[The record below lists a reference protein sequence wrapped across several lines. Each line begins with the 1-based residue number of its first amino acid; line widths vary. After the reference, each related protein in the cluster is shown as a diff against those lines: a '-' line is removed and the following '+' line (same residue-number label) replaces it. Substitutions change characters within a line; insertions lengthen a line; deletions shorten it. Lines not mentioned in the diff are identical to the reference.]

1 MSQPVPPATIEPGSS
16 VSRRGRPWRWV
27 VLILVAVLLA
37 GGLMAAGAVYTNAFG
52 AGDRFANL
60 MERIDLIVDP
70 PPDRPTAPTILAT
83 PRPIAK
89 ASPEPSP
96 TPSLS
101 PRATP
106 GGPSYVNAPPTAQPT
121 PTPTPTPTPEKKPVT
136 VRVVKKPKSAFITQL
151 TKDWCAP
158 AGVQITLAAL
168 GLADNTKAFQ
178 HELVNRSR
186 EWESRRD
193 SLNGGW
199 GPGAIQQ
206 ALKAYGAKYEIRAFK
221 RRQEA
226 LLDAA
231 RAMSE
236 MNAPVI
242 LIAWRGA
249 HTWVMSG
256 YKASADPLL
265 FEDAKITGTYI
276 IDPWYPRVST
286 IWGPSDPAG
295 TFQDAAEMR
304 RNFLA
309 WKRPEG
315 RYPDRDGLWIIVAPT
330 VPASEMG

>member
-1 MSQPVPPATIEPGSS
+1 
-16 VSRRGRPWRWV
+16 
-27 VLILVAVLLA
+27 
-37 GGLMAAGAVYTNAFG
+37 
-52 AGDRFANL
+52 
-60 MERIDLIVDP
+60 
-70 PPDRPTAPTILAT
+70 
-83 PRPIAK
+83 
-89 ASPEPSP
+89 
-96 TPSLS
+96 
-101 PRATP
+101 
-106 GGPSYVNAPPTAQPT
+106 
-121 PTPTPTPTPEKKPVT
+121 VT

-168 GLADNTKAFQ
+168 GLAKNSEAFQ

-199 GPGAIQQ
+199 GPGAIAQ
-206 ALKAYGAKYEIRAFK
+206 ALEAYGAKYEIRGFK

-236 MNAPVI
+236 TGAPVV

-256 YKASADPLL
+256 YKATADPLL
-265 FEDAKITGTYI
+265 FDDAKITGAYI

-295 TFQDAAEMR
+295 TFQDEAEMR
-304 RNFLA
+304 RNFLP

-315 RYPDRDGLWIIVAPT
+315 RYPDRDGLWLIVAPT

>member
-1 MSQPVPPATIEPGSS
+1 MTQPVPPATIEPGSS

-27 VLILVAVLLA
+27 ALVLVAVLLA
-37 GGLMAAGAVYTNAFG
+37 GTIMAFGAVYTNTFG
-52 AGDRFANL
+52 AGDRFASL
-60 MERIDLIVDP
+60 LHRIDLIVDP

-83 PRPIAK
+83 PRPIAQ

-96 TPSLS
+96 SPTPVPAS
-101 PRATP
+101 PVGPGTVPAT
-106 GGPSYVNAPPTAQPT
+106 PT
-121 PTPTPTPTPEKKPVT
+121 PTPTPIPTPEKKPVT

-168 GLADNTKAFQ
+168 GLANNSERFQ

-199 GPGAIQQ
+199 GPGAIAQ
-206 ALKAYGAKYEIRAFK
+206 ALEAYGAKYEIRAFK

-236 MNAPVI
+236 TNAPVV

-256 YKASADPLL
+256 YRATADPLL
-265 FEDAKITGTYI
+265 FDDAKITGAYI

-295 TFQDAAEMR
+295 TFQDEAEMR
-304 RNFLA
+304 RNFLP

-315 RYPDRDGLWIIVAPT
+315 RYPDRDGLWLIVAPT

>member
-1 MSQPVPPATIEPGSS
+1 MRYFA
-16 VSRRGRPWRWV
+16 V
-27 VLILVAVLLA
+27 VLIAIVLA

-52 AGDRFANL
+52 AGDKFANL

-83 PRPIAK
+83 PRPIAQ

-96 TPSLS
+96 SPTRTP
-101 PRATP
+101 A
-106 GGPSYVNAPPTAQPT
+106 GQAHGT
-121 PTPTPTPTPEKKPVT
+121 PTSTTQPLPTPTPTPEKKPVT

-168 GLADNTKAFQ
+168 GLADNTEAFQ
-178 HELVNRSR
+178 HKLVNRSR

-206 ALKAYGAKYEIRAFK
+206 ALEAYGAEYEIRAFK

-236 MNAPVI
+236 TNAPVI

-256 YKASADPLL
+256 YKATADPLL

-304 RNFLA
+304 RNFLP

-315 RYPDRDGLWIIVAPT
+315 RYPDRDGRWIIVAPT
-330 VPASEMG
+330 APASEMG

>member
-1 MSQPVPPATIEPGSS
+1 MTQPVPPATIEPGSS
-16 VSRRGRPWRWV
+16 VSRRGRPWRV
-27 VLILVAVLLA
+27 VALVLVAVLLA
-37 GGLMAAGAVYTNAFG
+37 GSVMAFGAVYTNAFG
-52 AGDRFANL
+52 AGDRFASL
-60 MERIDLIVDP
+60 LHRIDLIVDP

-83 PRPIAK
+83 PRPIAQ

-96 TPSLS
+96 SPSPTGL
-101 PRATP
+101 PGATP
-106 GGPSYVNAPPTAQPT
+106 GGPIPADPT
-121 PTPTPTPTPEKKPVT
+121 PTPSPTPTPKKKPVT

-158 AGVQITLAAL
+158 AGVQITLTAL
-168 GLADNTKAFQ
+168 GLADNTEKFQ
-178 HELVNRSR
+178 HQLVNRSR

-206 ALKAYGAKYEIRAFK
+206 ALEAYGAKYEIRAFK

-236 MNAPVI
+236 TNAPVI

-256 YKASADPLL
+256 YKATADPLK
-265 FEDAKITGTYI
+265 FEDAKITGAYI

-295 TFQDAAEMR
+295 AFQDEAEMR
-304 RNFLA
+304 RNFLP

-315 RYPDRDGLWIIVAPT
+315 RYPDRDGRWIIVAPT

>member
-1 MSQPVPPATIEPGSS
+1 MTF
-16 VSRRGRPWRWV
+16 
-27 VLILVAVLLA
+27 
-37 GGLMAAGAVYTNAFG
+37 GAVYTNAFG
-52 AGDRFANL
+52 AGDRFASL
-60 MERIDLIVDP
+60 LHRIDLIVDP

-83 PRPIAK
+83 PRPIAP
-89 ASPEPSP
+89 ASPEPSAEPSPRP
-96 TPSLS
+96 TP
-101 PRATP
+101 TP
-106 GGPSYVNAPPTAQPT
+106 GGPVYADATPTPQPT
-121 PTPTPTPTPEKKPVT
+121 PTPTPKKKPVT
-136 VRVVKKPKSAFITQL
+136 VRIVKKPKSAFITQL

-158 AGVQITLAAL
+158 AGVQITLSAL
-168 GLADNTKAFQ
+168 GLADNTEAFQ

-206 ALKAYGAKYEIRAFK
+206 ALEAYGAKYEIRAFK

-236 MNAPVI
+236 TNAPVI

-265 FEDAKITGTYI
+265 FEDAKITGAYI

-295 TFQDAAEMR
+295 VFQDEAEMR
-304 RNFLA
+304 RNFLP

-315 RYPDRDGLWIIVAPT
+315 RYPDRDGRWIIVAPT

>member
-16 VSRRGRPWRWV
+16 VARRGRPWRWV
-27 VLILVAVLLA
+27 ALVLVAVLLA
-37 GGLMAAGAVYTNAFG
+37 GAIMTFGAVYTNAFG
-52 AGDRFANL
+52 AGDRFASL
-60 MERIDLIVDP
+60 LHRIDLIVDP

-83 PRPIAK
+83 PRPIAL
-89 ASPEPSP
+89 ASPEPSDEPSPRP
-96 TPSLS
+96 TP
-101 PRATP
+101 TP
-106 GGPSYVNAPPTAQPT
+106 GGPVYADATPTPQPT
-121 PTPTPTPTPEKKPVT
+121 PTPTPKKKPVT
-136 VRVVKKPKSAFITQL
+136 VRIVKKPKSAFITQL

-158 AGVQITLAAL
+158 AGVQITLTAL
-168 GLADNTKAFQ
+168 GLADNTEAFQ

-206 ALKAYGAKYEIRAFK
+206 ALEAYGAKYEIRAFE

-236 MNAPVI
+236 TNAPVI

-265 FEDAKITGTYI
+265 FEDAKITGAYV

-295 TFQDAAEMR
+295 VFQDEAEMR
-304 RNFLA
+304 RNFLP

-315 RYPDRDGLWIIVAPT
+315 RYPDRDGRWIIVAPT

>member
-1 MSQPVPPATIEPGSS
+1 MTQPVPPATIGPGSN
-16 VSRRGRPWRWV
+16 VSPPRRRWRWV
-27 VLILVAVLLA
+27 ALILVAVILA
-37 GGLMAAGAVYTNAFG
+37 GAIMAVGAVYTNAFG
-52 AGDRFANL
+52 AGDRFASL
-60 MERIDLIVDP
+60 LHRIDLMIDP
-70 PPDRPTAPTILAT
+70 PPDRPTAPTILST
-83 PRPIAK
+83 PRPIAQVP
-89 ASPEPSP
+89 ATPAPSP
-96 TPSLS
+96 RPSRTPLTPGSVAPRPSLH
-101 PRATP
+101 
-106 GGPSYVNAPPTAQPT
+106 PT
-121 PTPTPTPTPEKKPVT
+121 PTPTPTPAKKPVT

-158 AGVQITLAAL
+158 AGVQITLTAL
-168 GLADNTKAFQ
+168 GLADNTEKFQ

-186 EWESRRD
+186 AWESRRD

-199 GPGAIQQ
+199 GPGAIVQ
-206 ALKAYGAKYEIRAFK
+206 ALDAYGAKYEIRAFK

-236 MNAPVI
+236 TGAPVV

-256 YKASADPLL
+256 YKATADPLR
-265 FEDAKITGTYI
+265 FEDAKITGAYI

-295 TFQDAAEMR
+295 TFQDEAEMR
-304 RNFLA
+304 RNFLP

-315 RYPDRDGLWIIVAPT
+315 RYPDRDGRWIIVAPT
-330 VPASEMG
+330 VNASEMG

>member
-1 MSQPVPPATIEPGSS
+1 MTQPVAPASIEPGSS

-27 VLILVAVLLA
+27 ALVLIAVLLA
-37 GGLMAAGAVYTNAFG
+37 GAIMTFGAVYTNAFG
-52 AGDRFANL
+52 AGDRFASL
-60 MERIDLIVDP
+60 LDRIDLIVDP

-83 PRPIAK
+83 PRPIAQ
-89 ASPEPSP
+89 ASPQPSPSPSPSP
-96 TPSLS
+96 TLV
-101 PRATP
+101 P
-106 GGPSYVNAPPTAQPT
+106 GGQVTPTSTTQPLPT
-121 PTPTPTPTPEKKPVT
+121 PTPTPKKKPVT
-136 VRVVKKPKSAFITQL
+136 VRVVKKPKAAFITQL

-158 AGVQITLAAL
+158 AGVQITLSAL
-168 GLADNTKAFQ
+168 GLADNTEAFQ
-178 HELVNRSR
+178 HELVNRAR

-206 ALKAYGAKYEIRAFK
+206 ALEAYGAEYEIRAFK

-236 MNAPVI
+236 TNAPVI

-256 YKASADPLL
+256 YKATADPLL
-265 FEDAKITGTYI
+265 FEDAKITGAYI

-295 TFQDAAEMR
+295 VFQDEAEMR
-304 RNFLA
+304 RNFLP

-315 RYPDRDGLWIIVAPT
+315 RYPDRDGRWIIVAPT

>member
-1 MSQPVPPATIEPGSS
+1 MTQPVTPASIEPGST

-27 VLILVAVLLA
+27 ALVLVAVLLA
-37 GGLMAAGAVYTNAFG
+37 GTIMAFGAVYTNTFG
-52 AGDRFANL
+52 AGDRFASL
-60 MERIDLIVDP
+60 LHRIDLIVDP

-83 PRPIAK
+83 PRPIAQ

-96 TPSLS
+96 SPTRAPAGPGFPSS
-101 PRATP
+101 T
-106 GGPSYVNAPPTAQPT
+106 TQPL
-121 PTPTPTPTPEKKPVT
+121 PTPTPTPERKPVT

-168 GLADNTKAFQ
+168 GLADNTERFQ

-199 GPGAIQQ
+199 GPGAIAQ
-206 ALKAYGAKYEIRAFK
+206 ALEAYGAKYEIRAFK
-221 RRQEA
+221 RRQDA

-236 MNAPVI
+236 TNAPVV

-256 YKASADPLL
+256 YKATADPLL
-265 FEDAKITGTYI
+265 FEDARITGAYI

-304 RNFLA
+304 RNFLP

-315 RYPDRDGLWIIVAPT
+315 RYPDRDGRWLIVAPT

>member
-1 MSQPVPPATIEPGSS
+1 MTQPVPPATIEPGSS
-16 VSRRGRPWRWV
+16 VSRRGRPWRWIAL
-27 VLILVAVLLA
+27 VLIAVLLA
-37 GGLMAAGAVYTNAFG
+37 GAIMAFGAVYTNAFG
-52 AGDRFANL
+52 AGDRFASL
-60 MERIDLIVDP
+60 LHRIDLIVDP

-83 PRPIAK
+83 PRPIAQ

-96 TPSLS
+96 SPTPI
-101 PRATP
+101 PVPVAPGHVPAT
-106 GGPSYVNAPPTAQPT
+106 PT
-121 PTPTPTPTPEKKPVT
+121 PTPSPTPTPEKKPVT

-168 GLADNTKAFQ
+168 GLANNSERFQ

-199 GPGAIQQ
+199 GPGAIAQ
-206 ALKAYGAKYEIRAFK
+206 ALEAYGAKYEIRGFK

-236 MNAPVI
+236 TNAPVV

-256 YKASADPLL
+256 YKATADPLL
-265 FEDAKITGTYI
+265 FDDAKITGAYI

-295 TFQDAAEMR
+295 TFQDEAEMR
-304 RNFLA
+304 RNFLP

-315 RYPDRDGLWIIVAPT
+315 RYPDRDGLWLIVAPT

>member
-1 MSQPVPPATIEPGSS
+1 MTQRVDPGPVSASDGSQPH
-16 VSRRGRPWRWV
+16 RRAKWIAI
-27 VLILVAVLLA
+27 ILVAVLLA
-37 GGLMAAGAVYTNAFG
+37 GAAMAFGAVYTNAFG

-89 ASPEPSP
+89 ASPTPTPPPAATPPGPGSGIAAIPTPSP
-96 TPSLS
+96 TPS
-101 PRATP
+101 
-106 GGPSYVNAPPTAQPT
+106 PT
-121 PTPTPTPTPEKKPVT
+121 PTPKKKPVT

-168 GLADNTKAFQ
+168 GLAKNNEAFQ

-206 ALKAYGAKYEIRAFK
+206 ALEAYGAKYEIRAFK

-236 MNAPVI
+236 TNAPVV

-256 YKASADPLL
+256 YKATADPLL
-265 FEDAKITGTYI
+265 FEDAKITGAYI

-295 TFQDAAEMR
+295 TFQDEAEMR
-304 RNFLA
+304 RNFLP

-315 RYPDRDGLWIIVAPT
+315 RYPDRDGRWIIVAPT

>member
-1 MSQPVPPATIEPGSS
+1 MTQPVPPASIEPGSN
-16 VSRRGRPWRWV
+16 VARRGRPWRLV
-27 VLILVAVLLA
+27 ALVLIAVLLA
-37 GGLMAAGAVYTNAFG
+37 GSIMAFGAVYTNTLG
-52 AGDRFANL
+52 AGDRFASL
-60 MERIDLIVDP
+60 LHRIDLIVDP
-70 PPDRPTAPTILAT
+70 PPDRPTTPTILAT
-83 PRPIAK
+83 PRPIAQ

-96 TPSLS
+96 SPS
-101 PRATP
+101 PRPTP
-106 GGPSYVNAPPTAQPT
+106 PGPGYGTTAPTPQPSPT
-121 PTPTPTPTPEKKPVT
+121 PTPTPKKKPVT

-168 GLADNTKAFQ
+168 GLAKNSEAFQ

-199 GPGAIQQ
+199 GPGAIAQ
-206 ALKAYGAKYEIRAFK
+206 ALEAYGAKYEIRGFK

-236 MNAPVI
+236 TGAPVV

-256 YKASADPLL
+256 YKATADPLL
-265 FEDAKITGTYI
+265 FDDAKITGAYI

-295 TFQDAAEMR
+295 TFQDEAEMR
-304 RNFLA
+304 RNFLP

-315 RYPDRDGLWIIVAPT
+315 RYPDRDGLWLIVAPT

>member
-1 MSQPVPPATIEPGSS
+1 
-16 VSRRGRPWRWV
+16 
-27 VLILVAVLLA
+27 
-37 GGLMAAGAVYTNAFG
+37 MAFGAVYTNTFG
-52 AGDRFANL
+52 AGDRFASL
-60 MERIDLIVDP
+60 LHRIDLIVDP

-83 PRPIAK
+83 PRPIAQ
-89 ASPEPSP
+89 ASLEPSP
-96 TPSLS
+96 SAARVPG
-101 PRATP
+101 ATP
-106 GGPSYVNAPPTAQPT
+106 GGPVYADATPSPT
-121 PTPTPTPTPEKKPVT
+121 PTPTPTPKKKPVT

-158 AGVQITLAAL
+158 AGVQITLSAL
-168 GLADNTKAFQ
+168 GLADNTEAFQ

-206 ALKAYGAKYEIRAFK
+206 ALEAYGAKYEIRAFK

-236 MNAPVI
+236 TKAPVV

-249 HTWVMSG
+249 HTWVMTG
-256 YKASADPLL
+256 YKATADPLL
-265 FEDAKITGTYI
+265 FEDAKITGAYI
-276 IDPWYPRVST
+276 IDPWFPRVST

-295 TFQDAAEMR
+295 AFQDEAEMR
-304 RNFLA
+304 RNFLP

-315 RYPDRDGLWIIVAPT
+315 RYPDRDGRWIIVAPT

>member
-1 MSQPVPPATIEPGSS
+1 MTEPVPPSTIEPGSN
-16 VSRRGRPWRWV
+16 VSRRGRSWRWIALV
-27 VLILVAVLLA
+27 LVAVLLA
-37 GGLMAAGAVYTNAFG
+37 GAIMAFGAVYTNTFG
-52 AGDRFANL
+52 AGDRFASL
-60 MERIDLIVDP
+60 LHRIDLIVDP
-70 PPDRPTAPTILAT
+70 PPDVPTAPTILAT
-83 PRPIAK
+83 PRPIAQ

-96 TPSLS
+96 SPTPK
-101 PRATP
+101 
-106 GGPSYVNAPPTAQPT
+106 VVPPIVPDAT
-121 PTPTPTPTPEKKPVT
+121 PTPTPSPTPTPRKKPVT
-136 VRVVKKPKSAFITQL
+136 VRVVKKPKSVFITQL

-158 AGVQITLAAL
+158 AGVQITLTAL
-168 GLADNTKAFQ
+168 GLADNTEKFQ
-178 HELVNRSR
+178 HQLVNRTR

-199 GPGAIQQ
+199 GPGSIVK
-206 ALKAYGAKYEIRAFK
+206 ALKAYGAKYEIRGFK

-236 MNAPVI
+236 TGAPVI

-256 YKASADPLL
+256 YKATADPLL

-295 TFQDAAEMR
+295 TFQDEAEMR
-304 RNFLA
+304 RNYLP

-315 RYPDRDGLWIIVAPT
+315 RYPDRDGLWLIVAPT